1 MNDGIKSMSGPPM
14 PGGEFAR
21 QCALIVED
29 LDRVRRIVDDAVT
42 GLAVDFSR
50 IGEICSGVGAPLPD
64 GRDGGLMREIER
76 RALAAVI
83 GLQFH
88 DRVVQML
95 TNISQ
100 RVEALGLATAPGA
113 TAAGVEALAR
123 AADLHTRRPVRSG
136 GEGDVELF

>member
-1 MNDGIKSMSGPPM
+1 MNDGIKSMSGSPV
-14 PGGEFAR
+14 PGVEFAR

-29 LDRVRRIVDDAVT
+29 LDRIRRMVDDAVA
-42 GLAVDFSR
+42 GLAADFSR
-50 IGEICSGVGAPLPD
+50 IGEICSGA
-64 GRDGGLMREIER
+64 GGPSQDAQDSLMRELER
-76 RALAAVI
+76 CASGAVV

-113 TAAGVEALAR
+113 TAAGVEALAK
-123 AADLHTRRPVRSG
+123 AADLHMRRPVRSG